1 VSCASCLKYPTD
13 YDDCTVPLL
22 QKGIAL
28 CVFQKA
34 PFSRIKQDKNVPQN
48 AIKICLNFVGPIAG
62 VVSAALISR
71 LLQPHPQRVA
81 QRHAHHATGECLHC
95 TK

>member
-1 VSCASCLKYPTD
+1 M
-13 YDDCTVPLL
+13 
-22 QKGIAL
+22 
-28 CVFQKA
+28 
-34 PFSRIKQDKNVPQN
+34 
-48 AIKICLNFVGPIAG
+48 
-62 VVSAALISR
+62 SAALISR